1 MRTGVMARLGLCLGV
16 EGLALPGVEVRPGGV
31 RPALARPGVGLGEEG
46 LGEEVLGEEGLGEE
60 VLADAGEEGLP
71 LGVPAGESGRCRDNG
86 LGLKKHASFKS
97 TAG

>member
-1 MRTGVMARLGLCLGV
+1 MRTGVMARLGRCLGV
-16 EGLALPGVEVRPGGV
+16 EGLALPGVEARPGGV
-31 RPALARPGVGLGEEG
+31 RPAPARPGLGRGEEG
-46 LGEEVLGEEGLGEE
+46 RGEE

-86 LGLKKHASFKS
+86 LGLRKTTTHVDLL